1 MAHVAGRSGAFI
13 WLQPRSSSG
22 RTAIRA
28 VNDEV
33 CAARA
38 QNAIAKV
45 LGKEALCHYEG
56 TLSGED
62 FTEYLAKVPG
72 VLVFIG
78 AHNPEVGAT
87 HPQHSCFYNVDES
100 VLIGGSLAAA
110 QYAFDFL
117 SEE

>member
-1 MAHVAGRSGAFI
+1 M
-13 WLQPRSSSG
+13 
-22 RTAIRA
+22 
-28 VNDEV
+28 
-33 CAARA
+33 
-38 QNAIAKV
+38 
-45 LGKEALCHYEG
+45 
-56 TLSGED
+56 
-62 FTEYLAKVPG
+62 
-72 VLVFIG
+72 LVFIG